1 MKISKFIEK
10 LNSIKEKKGDLE
22 VWEEFEDGSQSML
35 HRFDKR
41 FKIEHDEEGYFG
53 IYLVIKNS
61 K

>member
-1 MKISKFIEK
+1 MKISG
-10 LNSIKEKKGDLE
+10 LIKRFQNIQEKKGDLE